1 MISTVNKEYKGYTV
15 MFQYS
20 GGVVWSA
27 LKGGL
32 VIASST
38 AKFPSEDGA
47 FEDAKGYLD
56 LVSKL
61 EEQKQ

>member
-20 GGVVWSA
+20 RGVVWSA
-27 LKGGL
+27 LRDGIT
-32 VIASST
+32 VASST

-47 FEDAKGYLD
+47 FTAAKEYLD
-56 LVSKL
+56 VLVKAGVN
-61 EEQKQ
+61 Q

>member
-1 MISTVNKEYKGYTV
+1 MISTYIKEYKGYSI
-15 MFQYS
+15 MFQYDR
-20 GGVVWSA
+20 GVVWSA

-32 VIASST
+32 TVASST

-61 EEQKQ
+61 EEQE